1 MISSADKQ
9 EWYVW
14 VVKPGKFDLVK
25 KFIEES
31 IPEVTKVLYPTVTS
45 EKVLKTGK
53 VKKKKTPLYSG
64 YLFLQYKHI
73 PENPSVWVRLKA
85 HPFISNYVGPCTPAD
100 LASVDSL
107 QKVETLNLEAV
118 KKFEV
123 GDLVTVNG
131 GVFKSYRGVVVDI
144 SANTIRVDVDSG
156 NKRMKIVF
164 SPDDL
169 DILDR
174 KSYLR

>member
-1 MISSADKQ
+1 MISSSDKQ

-14 VVKPGKFDLVK
+14 VVKPGKFDIVK

-31 IPEVTKVLYPTVTS
+31 IPEVKKILYPTVTS
-45 EKVLKTGK
+45 ERTLKTGK

-64 YLFLQYKHI
+64 YLFLQYDHV
-73 PENPSVWVRLKA
+73 PENPFIWIKLKA

-118 KKFEV
+118 KKFEL
-123 GDLVTVNG
+123 GDSVIVNG
-131 GVFKSYRGVVVDI
+131 GVFKSYRGSVVDI
-144 SANTIRVDVDSG
+144 SANTIKVDVDSG
-156 NKRMKIVF
+156 SKKIKVVF

-169 DILDR
+169 DIMDR
-174 KSYLR
+174 KSYAR

>member
-1 MISSADKQ
+1 MTSSSEKQ

-25 KFIEES
+25 AFIESE
-31 IPEVTKVLYPTVTS
+31 IPEVKRILYPTVTS

-53 VKKKKTPLYSG
+53 VKKKKMPLYSG
-64 YLFLQYKHI
+64 YIFLQYSHST
-73 PENPSVWVRLKA
+73 ENPSVWIKLKA

-107 QKVETLNLEAV
+107 QKVETLNLDSV
-118 KKFEV
+118 KKFEL
-123 GDLVTVNG
+123 GDAVVVNG
-131 GVFKSYRGVVVDI
+131 GVFKSYKGIVVDI
-144 SANTIRVDVDSG
+144 SSNNIRVDVDSG
-156 NKRMKIVF
+156 GKKVKVVF

-169 DILDR
+169 DIVDR
-174 KSYLR
+174 KSFSG